1 MLQASAS
8 GRTNPLHVCLACG
21 SYLLAATFNTAPYPV
36 GMLILRLQPAI
47 FTRSVGAEQLKILRV
62 SLSWLLDLVMLTMET
77 IQRFDAVA
85 A

>member
-1 MLQASAS
+1 
-8 GRTNPLHVCLACG
+8 
-21 SYLLAATFNTAPYPV
+21 
-36 GMLILRLQPAI
+36 MLILRLQPAI